1 MNLRPRRSD
10 MEPEINL
17 IPLIDVLLMMVLFFM
32 FSSTFIVEGRL
43 KVRLPEASSV
53 PLSRPDIEPLV
64 VTVTATGTYLVNDHE
79 LINTGADT
87 LRAGVLKVAG
97 ADRAQPVTIRA
108 DARASHQA
116 VVTAMDVLG
125 RIGYAQ
131 LNIVTTD
138 ASGAA
143 SP

>member
-97 ADRAQPVTIRA
+97 ADRAQP
-108 DARASHQA
+108 
-116 VVTAMDVLG
+116 
-125 RIGYAQ
+125 
-131 LNIVTTD
+131 
-138 ASGAA
+138 
-143 SP
+143 

>member
-53 PLSRPDIEPLV
+53 PVSRPGLEPLV
-64 VTVTATGTYLVNDHE
+64 VTVTATGGYLVNDRE
-79 LINTGADT
+79 LINASADT
-87 LRAGVLKVAG
+87 LRAALLKVAT
-97 ADRAQPVTIRA
+97 AERTQPVTIRA
-108 DARASHQA
+108 DARATHQA

-138 ASGAA
+138 ANGAA
-143 SP
+143 GP

>member
-53 PLSRPDIEPLV
+53 PVSRPGFEPLV
-64 VTVTATGTYLVNDHE
+64 VTVTATGGYLVNDRE
-79 LINTGADT
+79 LINASADT
-87 LRAGVLKVAG
+87 LRAAVLKVAEG
-97 ADRAQPVTIRA
+97 DRTQPVTIRA
-108 DARASHQA
+108 DARATHQA

-138 ASGAA
+138 ANGAA
-143 SP
+143 AP

>member
-10 MEPEINL
+10 LEPEINL

-43 KVRLPEASSV
+43 RVRLPEASSV
-53 PLSRPDIEPLV
+53 PVTRPGFEPLV
-64 VTVTATGTYLVNDHE
+64 VTVTATGTYFVNDRE
-79 LINTGADT
+79 LINAGADT
-87 LRAGVLKVAG
+87 LRAAVLKVGKAETG
-97 ADRAQPVTIRA
+97 QPVTIRA
-108 DARASHQA
+108 DARATHQA

-131 LNIVTTD
+131 MNIVTTD

-143 SP
+143 PP

>member
-53 PLSRPDIEPLV
+53 PVTRPGFEPLV

-79 LINTGADT
+79 LINASADT
-87 LRAGVLKVAG
+87 LRAAVLKVG
-97 ADRAQPVTIRA
+97 SADRAQPATIRA
-108 DARASHQA
+108 DARATHQA

-143 SP
+143 AP

>member
-53 PLSRPDIEPLV
+53 PVSRPGLEPLV
-64 VTVTATGTYLVNDHE
+64 VTVTATGGYLVNDRE
-79 LINTGADT
+79 LINASADT
-87 LRAGVLKVAG
+87 LRAAVLKVAT
-97 ADRAQPVTIRA
+97 AERTQPVTIRA
-108 DARASHQA
+108 DARATHQA

-138 ASGAA
+138 ANGAA
-143 SP
+143 GP

>member
-1 MNLRPRRSD
+1 
-10 MEPEINL
+10 
-17 IPLIDVLLMMVLFFM
+17 
-32 FSSTFIVEGRL
+32 
-43 KVRLPEASSV
+43 
-53 PLSRPDIEPLV
+53 
-64 VTVTATGTYLVNDHE
+64 VTATGTYLVNDRE

-108 DARASHQA
+108 DARATHQA

-143 SP
+143 AP

>member
-53 PLSRPDIEPLV
+53 PVSRPGLEPLV
-64 VTVTATGTYLVNDHE
+64 VTVTATGGYLVNDRE
-79 LINTGADT
+79 LINASADT
-87 LRAGVLKVAG
+87 LRAAVLKVAT
-97 ADRAQPVTIRA
+97 AERTQPVTIRA
-108 DARASHQA
+108 DARATHQA

-143 SP
+143 GP